1 MEVLAVR
8 QLRTWPW
15 VKKRKEETRFLIV
28 MNSQFSGSNPSL
40 NTKSFGV
47 KRIWEGLPAM
57 PVPSRGS
64 RGSHNIH

>member
-1 MEVLAVR
+1 MEALAVH
-8 QLRTWPW
+8 QLLTWPW
-15 VKKRKEETRFLIV
+15 VEKRKEETRFLIV
-28 MNSQFSGSNPSL
+28 MNSQFSGSNLSL

-57 PVPSRGS
+57 PVPSRES